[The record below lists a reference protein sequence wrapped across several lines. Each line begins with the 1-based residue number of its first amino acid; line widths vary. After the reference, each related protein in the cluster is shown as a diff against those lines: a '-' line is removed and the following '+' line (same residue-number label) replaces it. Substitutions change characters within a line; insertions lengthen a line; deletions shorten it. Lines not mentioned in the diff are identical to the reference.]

1 VRTGRELSE
10 MLTQLALSLPALKGD
25 DLKAAKRLLAR
36 STDGISDRIEQGYAS
51 PRRHR
56 SAASTSVSTT

>member
-1 VRTGRELSE
+1 